1 MPRFLPVVLVAVLFA
16 SCGSAERGRDAASVS
31 NHFHAA
37 LEAGDGAEACEQLS
51 GETASKLEESEG
63 APCEEAILDLDLPTG
78 ATSAS
83 AEVYVT
89 SAYIDLADA
98 GSVFLDKGREGWK
111 VSAAGCRPPAA
122 DLPFECELEG

>member
-1 MPRFLPVVLVAVLFA
+1 MPRFLPLVLLAVLFA
-16 SCGSAERGRDAASVS
+16 SCGSGGRERDAASVS

-37 LEAGDGAEACEQLS
+37 LETGDGAEACKQLS
-51 GETASKLEESEG
+51 EETASKLEESEG
-63 APCEEAILDLDLPTG
+63 APCEEAILDLHLPAG

-98 GSVFLDKGREGWK
+98 GAVFLDKGHEGWK
-111 VSAAGCRPPAA
+111 VSAAGCKPRAGE
-122 DLPFECELEG
+122 LPQECELEG